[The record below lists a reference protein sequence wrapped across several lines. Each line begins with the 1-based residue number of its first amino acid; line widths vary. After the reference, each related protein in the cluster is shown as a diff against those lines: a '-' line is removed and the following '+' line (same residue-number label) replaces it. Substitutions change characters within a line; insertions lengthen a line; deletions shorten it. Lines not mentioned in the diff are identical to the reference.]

1 MKKFIILLLSLNSI
15 YVYSNSVGNP
25 LKYCPPPKSFKN
37 VNSCISLQETM
48 GVVDHF
54 NQLFVSEPIKRLTYD
69 QKESISYQISTDVD
83 LNNIDPSDVLRARR
97 EITSLQKSIIIDLDG
112 YVTST
117 EIALYSNGEERSQFP
132 RPYKTISDRNGV
144 QMFNSGNELYYSAP
158 LASGEQAVRV
168 DLSEID
174 IDNFGYHDVFTLP
187 TQTEL
192 QQIVANGASITQSTN
207 SITISD
213 GVVRTTV
220 DISTQSIFEEYFKDG
235 ILHHSIYD
243 QYSQPLANGKMVK
256 VLTIQ
261 RAYSNLKNGGM
272 LQRTVRIN
280 YNNYMIDG
288 LLIYNSDSNANA
300 STQLAKSNINNGQQV
315 GFSSTFNSNILKYSS
330 DMTLYPNP
338 ATNSIHIRLKEDT
351 SELSYIVRNIQGQQL
366 FSGAFNEAREI
377 DIERL
382 PIGTYLIE
390 VQNVAS
396 RYYAIF
402 VKE

>member
-25 LKYCPPPKSFKN
+25 LNYCPPPEYFKN
-37 VNSCISLQETM
+37 GNSFIRLEKTT

-54 NQLFVSEPIKRLTYD
+54 NQFFVSEPIKRLTYD

-97 EITSLQKSIIIDLDG
+97 EITSLQKSINIDLDG

-192 QQIVANGASITQSTN
+192 QELVANGASITQSTN

-243 QYSQPLANGKMVK
+243 QFSQPLANGKMVK

-261 RAYSNLKNGGM
+261 RAYSNLKNGGK

-288 LLIYNSDSNANA
+288 LLIYNNDNNANA
-300 STQLAKSNINNGQQV
+300 STQLTKSNINNGQQV
-315 GFSSTFNSNILKYSS
+315 GFSSTFDSNILKYSS

-351 SELSYIVRNIQGQQL
+351 PELSYIVRNIQGQQL

-382 PIGTYLIE
+382 PVGTYLVE
-390 VQNVAS
+390 VQNAAS